1 MARTEEHGGKEME
14 REYLP
19 TPGLLSLPQLSSQ
32 LTLRAEALRYPPHYR
47 QGPFFLRVRE
57 SRDYS
62 RKTNGSKND
71 LHRVEPPY
79 LPPLA
84 PLSLNISRV
93 TVRESMGKLYHTSI
107 T

>member
-1 MARTEEHGGKEME
+1 ME
-14 REYLP
+14 TKYLS
-19 TPGLLSLPQLSSQ
+19 TPGLLSLPQLPSQ

-62 RKTNGSKND
+62 RKINGSKND

-79 LPPLA
+79 LPPLV
-84 PLSLNISRV
+84 PLSSNIIRV
-93 TVRESMGKLYHTSI
+93 IVRNIPVWESYI
-107 T
+107 THLSHDRLRAA